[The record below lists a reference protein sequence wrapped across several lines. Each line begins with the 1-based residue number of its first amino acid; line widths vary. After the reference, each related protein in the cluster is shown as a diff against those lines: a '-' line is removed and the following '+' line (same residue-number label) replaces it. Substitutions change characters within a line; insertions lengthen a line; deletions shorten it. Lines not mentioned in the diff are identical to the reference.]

1 MIIPLM
7 RVRTLLR
14 VLMARGVAA
23 ALPALPDCEEAQI
36 WAPLARGLVRPQ
48 ERGVN
53 CRMPTVVESAP
64 AAAPA
69 PVKGLEGV
77 VATQSSICYV
87 FGEEGRLIYRG
98 YDINDLADHSTFEET
113 AFLLL
118 KGDLPTR
125 DQLKEFVADIKAA
138 QKLPKV
144 VQRVIKDAPIEAS
157 PMNVLRTAVSASV
170 FVDPD
175 KEDNSPAAEYRKAVR
190 LIAQLP
196 TMVALFHRLRT
207 KQKPLVPRRGLSLAA
222 NLLYLLS
229 GDVPDAESAK
239 ALDIALILHA
249 DHELNA
255 STFAARVI
263 AATLADMHG
272 AVTGALA
279 ALAGALHGGA
289 NTEVMKMLLDIR
301 APDRAEAWVG
311 EALAQKRKIMG
322 FGHRVYRTEDPRAA
336 HLRRWA
342 EQLGRKAGQ
351 PQWFAI
357 QRVIED
363 VVRREKGLY
372 CNVDFYSASMYYVM
386 GVPLDLYTPIFAV
399 SRVSGWC
406 AHVLEQHADNRLI
419 RPRADYVGAMNRTW
433 IPLRK
438 RG

>member
-1 MIIPLM
+1 
-7 RVRTLLR
+7 
-14 VLMARGVAA
+14 
-23 ALPALPDCEEAQI
+23 
-36 WAPLARGLVRPQ
+36 
-48 ERGVN
+48 
-53 CRMPTVVESAP
+53 MPTVLDSATAPVPASPPPP
-64 AAAPA
+64 AAG
-69 PVKGLEGV
+69 KGLEGV
-77 VATQSSICYV
+77 VANQSSICYV

-113 AFLLL
+113 AYLLL

-125 DQLKEFVADIKAA
+125 DQLKGFVAEIKAA

-144 VQRVIKDAPIEAS
+144 VQRVIKDAPLEAS

-170 FVDPD
+170 FADPD

-196 TMVALFHRLRT
+196 TIVAMFHRLRN

-229 GDVPDAESAK
+229 GDLPDAESAK
-239 ALDIALILHA
+239 ALDVALILHA

-272 AVTGALA
+272 ALTGALA
-279 ALAGALHGGA
+279 ALAGPLHGGA
-289 NTEVMKMLLDIR
+289 NSEVMKMLLDIR
-301 APDRAEAWVG
+301 TPDRAEAWVR

-336 HLRRWA
+336 HLRRLA
-342 EQLGRKAGQ
+342 EHLGRKAGQ

-357 QRVIED
+357 QRVVEE

-386 GVPLDLYTPIFAV
+386 GIPLDLYTAIFAA

-419 RPRADYVGAMNRTW
+419 RPRADYVGAMNRKW

-438 RG
+438 RA

>member
-1 MIIPLM
+1 
-7 RVRTLLR
+7 
-14 VLMARGVAA
+14 
-23 ALPALPDCEEAQI
+23 
-36 WAPLARGLVRPQ
+36 
-48 ERGVN
+48 
-53 CRMPTVVESAP
+53 MPTALESAP
-64 AAAPA
+64 APA
-69 PVKGLEGV
+69 KGLEGV
-77 VATQSSICYV
+77 VANQSSICYV

-113 AFLLL
+113 AYLLL

-125 DQLKEFVADIKAA
+125 DQLKGFVAEIKTA

-144 VQRVIKDAPIEAS
+144 VHRIIKDAPLEAS

-196 TMVALFHRLRT
+196 TMVALFHRLRNQ
-207 KQKPLVPRRGLSLAA
+207 QKPLVPRRGLSLAA

-229 GDVPDAESAK
+229 GDLPDAESMK
-239 ALDIALILHA
+239 ALDVALILHA

-279 ALAGALHGGA
+279 ALAGPLHGGA
-289 NTEVMKMLLDIR
+289 NTEVMKMLLDIQT
-301 APDRAEAWVG
+301 PERAEAWVR

-336 HLRRWA
+336 QLRRWA
-342 EQLGRKAGQ
+342 EHLGRKAGQ

-357 QRVIED
+357 QRVVED

-386 GVPLDLYTPIFAV
+386 GIPLDLYTPIFAV

-419 RPRADYVGAMNRTW
+419 RPRADYVGAMNRKW